1 MTWNV
6 CQSFR
11 IDKCR
16 VLLLLRNVDYNRMR
30 HLLFLK
36 LTFIASRARAIDKG
50 YTWKWLT
57 THLIVCNIGYQ
68 ASNWEAQGLSINDT
82 RIMVFTLTKK
92 KKCFTRR
99 VGEALLAFSISFS
112 HFLLICRVGNLMYRQ
127 IDKNASSF
135 FHFVSV
141 MQIASKSNRYRCICI
156 MQRK

>member
-11 IDKCR
+11 IDKWR
-16 VLLLLRNVDYNRMR
+16 VLLLLRNFDYNRMR

-68 ASNWEAQGLSINDT
+68 ASNREAQGLSMNDT
-82 RIMVFTLTKK
+82 RIVVFTLTKK
-92 KKCFTRR
+92 KKTCFTRR
-99 VGEALLAFSISFS
+99 VGDALLAFSILFS
-112 HFLLICRVGNLMYRQ
+112 LFLWICRVGNLMYRQ

-135 FHFVSV
+135 FHFVFV
-141 MQIASKSNRYRCICI
+141 MQIAS
-156 MQRK
+156 Q

>member
-11 IDKCR
+11 IDKWR
-16 VLLLLRNVDYNRMR
+16 VLLLLRNFDYNRMR

-36 LTFIASRARAIDKG
+36 LTFIASRARTIDKG

-68 ASNWEAQGLSINDT
+68 ASNREAQGLSMNDT
-82 RIMVFTLTKK
+82 RIVVFTLTKK
-92 KKCFTRR
+92 KKQTCFTRR
-99 VGEALLAFSISFS
+99 VGDALLAFSILFS
-112 HFLLICRVGNLMYRQ
+112 LFLWICRVGNLMYRQ

-135 FHFVSV
+135 FHFVFV
-141 MQIASKSNRYRCICI
+141 MQIAS
-156 MQRK
+156 Q

>member
-36 LTFIASRARAIDKG
+36 LTFIASTARAIDKG

-92 KKCFTRR
+92 KMFYATCRGSITRLFNFLFPFFINLSR
-99 VGEALLAFSISFS
+99 RKSHVSTDRQKRFKFLSFCLC
-112 HFLLICRVGNLMYRQ
+112 HANC
-127 IDKNASSF
+127 K
-135 FHFVSV
+135 
-141 MQIASKSNRYRCICI
+141 
-156 MQRK
+156 